1 MNPVLWIRAF
11 AVLSITALTFVLV
24 SGFWIPMLA
33 GALAVALLRKLV
45 R

>member
-1 MNPVLWIRAF
+1 MNPIPWIRAF
-11 AVLSITALTFVLV
+11 AVLSITALTFALV